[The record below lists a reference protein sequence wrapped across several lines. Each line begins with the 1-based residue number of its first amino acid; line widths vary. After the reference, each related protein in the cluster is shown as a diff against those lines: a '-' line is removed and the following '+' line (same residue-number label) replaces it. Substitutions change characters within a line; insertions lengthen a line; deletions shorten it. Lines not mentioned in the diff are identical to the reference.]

1 MRPLVSAKI
10 RNTYTALRT
19 ANTTAVDLRYY
30 AGSARRL
37 LSLRFRPA
45 NYAAGD
51 APACVTGWLS
61 LQIVGFRVDDDRAAD
76 RRFRI
81 VREGNLMVNVIELRV
96 AGSVRFYVAHVALV
110 PRGCVWPRVRLVGR
124 IEVRACGTG
133 IGCAA
138 IAEFMDVK
146 AVFAR
151 RQARDL
157 RVDLHTTSNRRKC
170 DRARDFIA

>member
-1 MRPLVSAKI
+1 MI
-10 RNTYTALRT
+10 
-19 ANTTAVDLRYY
+19 D
-30 AGSARRL
+30 
-37 LSLRFRPA
+37 
-45 NYAAGD
+45 
-51 APACVTGWLS
+51 
-61 LQIVGFRVDDDRAAD
+61 I
-76 RRFRI
+76 
-81 VREGNLMVNVIELRV
+81 IELRV
-96 AGSVRFYVAHVALV
+96 TGSVRFYVAHVALV

-157 RVDLHTTSNRRKC
+157 CVNLHTIGDRRER
-170 DRARDFIA
+170 DRAADFITRGGMQHRDAF